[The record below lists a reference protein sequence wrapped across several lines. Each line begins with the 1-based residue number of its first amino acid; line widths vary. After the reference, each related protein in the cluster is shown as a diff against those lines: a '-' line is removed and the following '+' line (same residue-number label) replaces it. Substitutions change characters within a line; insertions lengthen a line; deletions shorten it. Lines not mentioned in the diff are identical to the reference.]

1 MARRFKTAT
10 CLNLFGLVV
19 TYASCYLLL
28 SQIIYQ
34 YTYNRSVDDYQQLYR
49 MESNFLN
56 DDAYTEHI
64 CRPFAEGLKSLSQ
77 VESYSLVWNQVFSQD
92 TCIAIKGEEKRKY
105 LFSCCNNTGVSA
117 LTSHVLDGRI
127 EWNSDNQ
134 DGIIIPATIAEEYF
148 GTTRAADSLMFIIR
162 DGNETTYR
170 VVGVY
175 KDFPKN
181 CELTNCIYY
190 NMGEFDLYF
199 LYAGYKCYVKLAEGH
214 PDLDTTVNALKRA
227 AIDSLIANAQRAGL
241 DEKDINNT
249 IGKIKKTDFKLIP
262 LRDSYFEFSSF
273 TTGDHG
279 YRGMLTVLELAC
291 LLVIIISTV
300 NFLNFTLAMSPMRI
314 RGLNTRLV
322 LGAYRSRLRS
332 GVIAECILTS
342 LFACLLAIGIASML
356 EHGNAAKGLFE
367 YDFALSQHWLLVV
380 IMLML
385 SIVVGTVV
393 GIYPAI
399 FATSFEPALVLKSS
413 FGLTPQGKRLRA
425 TLIFIQLC
433 ASMFMITYIGLLFQ
447 QNRYIYNSSYGY
459 NKNQVLFCATTISSD
474 SINLNTRDEIC
485 QSLKQN
491 PSIRSV
497 SLSSGVIGSTDSH
510 YNIQATAR
518 GHSIGY
524 NFMYTDPDYLS
535 TLGIDIIKGRS
546 FNPNDSAVVIVTESA
561 FRQWNGLHI
570 GDKVSTS
577 PEETTDSATIIGVC
591 KDIRYGTM
599 FTNNSQPYAFILDD
613 GHQYIPEYQLN
624 ICVESTANQDTVIQE
639 VSELLKKHGINST
652 PVCFNDIL
660 KSVYHKE
667 LLFFRIIYFLSIICI
682 IITLIGLFCL
692 TMFETEYRRKEIGI
706 RKISGATTAEII
718 MMLCRQY
725 VPLVLLS
732 FVLAAPL
739 AFYFYQRT
747 MEPFSQHAETNWWMF
762 PLSFVLVGAITLATV
777 VLKSWNTACEDPSES
792 LNSE

>member
-1 MARRFKTAT
+1 MARRFKTASW
-10 CLNLFGLVV
+10 LNLFGLVV
-19 TYASCYLLL
+19 AYATCYLLL

-56 DDAYTEHI
+56 EDVFTEHM
-64 CRPFAEGLKSLSQ
+64 CRPLAEGLIDLPQ
-77 VESYSLVWNQVFSQD
+77 VESYSLAWNNNLGIETRTVLKGKEKQEYIFS
-92 TCIAIKGEEKRKY
+92 
-105 LFSCCNNTGVSA
+105 SCNNTGVSA
-117 LTSHVLDGRI
+117 LTGRVLDGKI
-127 EWNSDNQ
+127 EWTNDDQ
-134 DGIIIPATIAEEYF
+134 DGIIIPASIAEDYF
-148 GTTRAADSLMFIIR
+148 GTTQAADSMMLILN
-162 DGNETTYR
+162 DGIKKMER

-175 KDFPKN
+175 EDLPKN

-190 NMGEFDLYF
+190 NMMSNDLYL
-199 LYAGYKCYVKLAEGH
+199 LYAYYKCYVKLTQGH
-214 PDLDTTVNALKRA
+214 HDLDATVNALKCA
-227 AIDSLIANAQRAGL
+227 AVDSLIANAQRAGL
-241 DEKDINNT
+241 EEKDLNNT
-249 IGKIKKTDFKLIP
+249 IEKIKKTDIKLIP
-262 LRDSYFEFSSF
+262 LKDSYFEFSSF
-273 TTGDHG
+273 TQGDHG
-279 YRGMLTVLELAC
+279 YRGMLTVLELAS

-322 LGAYRSRLRS
+322 LGAYRSRLRI
-332 GVIAECILTS
+332 GVIAECVLTS
-342 LFACLLAIGIASML
+342 LFACMLALLVGGML
-356 EHGNAAKGLFE
+356 EHVSAASDLFE
-367 YDFALSQHWLLVV
+367 YDFALSEHRILVV
-380 IMLML
+380 IMLVL
-385 SIVVGTVV
+385 SIVVGIVV

-425 TLIFIQLC
+425 TLIFLQLF

-459 NKNQVLFCATTISSD
+459 NKNQVIFCPTTISSE
-474 SINLNTRDEIC
+474 SINLKTRDEIC
-485 QSLKQN
+485 QSLRKN

-497 SLSSGVIGSTDSH
+497 SLSSGVIGSTDAH
-510 YNIQATAR
+510 YNIQATSR
-518 GHSIGY
+518 GHIIGY
-524 NFMYTDPDYLS
+524 NFMYTDRHYLS

-546 FNPNDSAVVIVTESA
+546 FLPNDSAVMIVTESA

-577 PEETTDSATIIGVC
+577 PDETTDSATIIGVC
-591 KDIRYGTM
+591 KDIRYGTL
-599 FTNNSQPYAFILDD
+599 FTQNIQPYAFILDD
-613 GHQYIPEYQLN
+613 GQYIPEYQLN
-624 ICVESTANQDTVIQE
+624 ICVESTANQNTVIQE
-639 VSELLKKHGINST
+639 VSELLKKYGINST
-652 PVCFNDIL
+652 PVRFNDIL

-667 LLFFRIIYFLSIICI
+667 LLFFRIVYFLSIICI
-682 IITLIGLFCL
+682 IITLIGLFCV

-718 MMLCRQY
+718 KMLCRQY

-762 PLSFVLVGAITLATV
+762 PLSFVLVGGITLATV